1 MKNKRIA
8 LAARALAAY
17 IVGVVVLGALFF
29 LPAGSMHFEGGWRL
43 LGLLFG
49 PMFLMGVALL
59 IFSPDLLARRLNG
72 KEKRAK
78 QSGVIRFSGLIFL
91 TGFVLSGL
99 DWRYGWSDMGTLAT
113 TIASVVFLVGYLMYF
128 EVMRENVWL
137 SRTIEVSEGQ
147 KVISSGLYGVVRH
160 PMYTSTL
167 LMFLAMPVVLGSWW
181 AAIPFVFYVPIIV
194 VRILDEEHL
203 LREELRGYA
212 DYCTR
217 IRWRLIPFV
226 W

>member
-1 MKNKRIA
+1 MKSKRIA
-8 LAARALAAY
+8 LAAKALVAY
-17 IVGVVVLGALFF
+17 VVGVAVLGALFF
-29 LPAGSMHFEGGWRL
+29 LPAGSIYFEGGRRM

-59 IFSPDLLARRLNG
+59 IFSPDLLARRLNS

-78 QSGVIRFSGLIFL
+78 QSGVIRFSGLVFL
-91 TGFVLSGL
+91 VGFVIAGL
-99 DWRYGWSDMGTLAT
+99 DWRYGWGGASATAT
-113 TIASVVFLVGYLMYF
+113 TIASVVFLVGYLIYF

-137 SRTIEVSEGQ
+137 SRTIEVAEEQ
-147 KVISSGLYGVVRH
+147 EVISSGLYGVVRH

-181 AAIPFVFYVPIIV
+181 AVVPFVFYVPLIV
-194 VRILDEEHL
+194 VRIIDEERL
-203 LREELRGYA
+203 LREELRGYT
-212 DYCTR
+212 DYCSR
-217 IRWRLIPFV
+217 VRWRIIPYV

>member
-8 LAARALAAY
+8 LAVKALAAY

-29 LPAGSMHFEGGWRL
+29 LPAGSIHFEGGWRL

-147 KVISSGLYGVVRH
+147 EVISSGLYGVVRH

-181 AAIPFVFYVPIIV
+181 ALIPFAFYVPIIV
-194 VRILDEEHL
+194 VRILDEERL
-203 LREELRGYA
+203 LCEELRGYA

-217 IRWRLIPFV
+217 IRWRLIPFI